1 MMKATYY
8 TKKLLALLLLVLA
21 GSLMT
26 ACYDSEDAVSPSP
39 SDKSCYLA
47 TTDSMTI
54 TPWTMAEALSESDYW
69 WVAYRMVPQV
79 KPIVKEGLRLL
90 YINRLLEMNRL
101 FEEEKA
107 DCPCEKDTPWQ
118 VESYVYRYL
127 SRSAR
132 GEEIILSGRVSF
144 PRLACNRQPH
154 TVESL
159 SIHHHHVAPADFSAP
174 SHSLTPMMMRTF
186 FNSAVIEPD
195 YEGFGASAGRTH
207 CGASFDVLARQ
218 TMDGVMAA
226 LEVMRQHGVTLADEG
241 YSTAWGISLGA
252 PPLLAFAKYYDQ
264 QATAQQRQAIRLRSC
279 YAAGGPFLIH
289 RMTEYTDEH
298 LDYMPRLVQQMLMF
312 LNALPAS
319 EMGGY
324 AHYQFCPEWMMTTM
338 VEYEGLEYTA
348 YQFLQYV
355 GNEMLLYDDPT
366 ATPFNSLSGIFASD
380 MCTPDGHLDRSNPK
394 VQVVMRLFEQLSNW
408 DNWTAKTPI
417 YMAHAVED
425 DQMPYCQALELY
437 NRLAARSSEVHF
449 HSDKVAG
456 LLQQIGLSHLYYSIE
471 KMLQMSTTLLPE
483 EMYDEE

>member
-1 MMKATYY
+1 MRTFR
-8 TKKLLALLLLVLA
+8 LLILSCCLL
-21 GSLMT
+21 S
-26 ACYDSEDAVSPSP
+26 ACYDSEESVIPSP
-39 SDKSCYLA
+39 ADRSCYLA

-54 TPWTMAEALSESDYW
+54 TPWTMADALSESDYW
-69 WVAYRMVPQV
+69 WMAYQMVPQV

-90 YINRLLEMNRL
+90 YINRLPEMNRL

-107 DCPCEKDTPWQ
+107 ECPCEEDTPWQ

-159 SIHHHHVAPADFSAP
+159 SIHHHHVVPADFGAP

-195 YEGFGASAGRTH
+195 YEGYGASAGRTH

-241 YSTAWGISLGA
+241 YSTAWGVSLGA

-289 RMTEYTDEH
+289 RMAEYIDEH
-298 LDYMPRLVQQMLMF
+298 LDYMPQLVQHMLKF

-338 VEYEGLEYTA
+338 VEYEGQQYTA
-348 YQFLQYV
+348 YQFIQYV
-355 GNEMLLYDDPT
+355 GSDMLLFENPT
-366 ATPFNSLSGIFASD
+366 ESPFSTLTGIFASD
-380 MCTPDGHLDRSNPK
+380 MTSTDGHLNMDNPK
-394 VQVVMRLFEQLSNW
+394 VQVVMRLFKQLSNW
-408 DNWTAKTPI
+408 NNWTALTPI
-417 YMAHAVED
+417 YMAHAEED
-425 DQMPYCQALELY
+425 NQMPYCQALELY
-437 NRLAARSSEVHF
+437 NLLAARSSEVHF
-449 HSDKVAG
+449 HTDKIAW
-456 LLQQIGLSHLYYSIE
+456 LIQQMDMGHILYSIQ